1 MPLFSS
7 KPSAIFTNCNSAL
20 AIGTTSSNGEK
31 NWKNGKHTG
40 SLGKMSPLQ
49 KGSGTDRGLEAAT
62 GTGQTQ
68 SLRSDLVTLNVA
80 PPPLSFP
87 DLRGEK
93 NCPSQLTVKGYCRNI
108 TTVANICIAK
118 LPGFI
123 FYLKVFLQRVK
134 C

>member
-1 MPLFSS
+1 
-7 KPSAIFTNCNSAL
+7 
-20 AIGTTSSNGEK
+20 
-31 NWKNGKHTG
+31 
-40 SLGKMSPLQ
+40 MSPLQ

-80 PPPLSFP
+80 PPLLSFP
-87 DLRGEK
+87 DLRGE
-93 NCPSQLTVKGYCRNI
+93 NNRPSQLTVKGYCRNI

-118 LPGFI
+118 QPGFI